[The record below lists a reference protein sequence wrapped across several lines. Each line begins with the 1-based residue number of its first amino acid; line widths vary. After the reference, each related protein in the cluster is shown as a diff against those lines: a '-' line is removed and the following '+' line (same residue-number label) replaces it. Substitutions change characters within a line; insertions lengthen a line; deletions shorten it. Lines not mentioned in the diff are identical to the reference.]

1 MDGELHRCRRVCCA
15 RFPAQPARRRAL
27 SPARP
32 LCGKIFSIQHPDG
45 LGKIMDCLP
54 TNAGKSAMA
63 SASRLW
69 WQVACVLL
77 LGLVCGVAGAQQVTY
92 NMRVG
97 LNTNTPILIP
107 VQDPYCTDVPA
118 EFLGTRARFTSG
130 ADKRCTVVTV
140 PEIPPIIDSS
150 PDRGIVDWVL
160 VELRETSGNA
170 DSANRDTVIA
180 RKPAFLLSNGRIVDA
195 EDYAGL
201 ASPDPNNCTTDDA
214 GNLLGSDAC
223 PDVEFEVA
231 VNENLYVVVRHR
243 NHLGVMSAN
252 PVVADARGAYVHDFA
267 AGVNQARG
275 GARAQKTF
283 LHSGD
288 NRQEIDIPVMAC
300 GDLNGDGIV
309 QQTDISVILF
319 GDLLLRGYRTSD
331 LNMDGQ
337 VNSSDFLIFGQ
348 GSLQRRS
355 LIPES

>member
-1 MDGELHRCRRVCCA
+1 MKFPVPHCFQRLFAKVLQCTLAPGEIMAESRKSWLVRKGGNSLLA
-15 RFPAQPARRRAL
+15 GTWPRFQA
-27 SPARP
+27 
-32 LCGKIFSIQHPDG
+32 
-45 LGKIMDCLP
+45 
-54 TNAGKSAMA
+54 
-63 SASRLW
+63 
-69 WQVACVLL
+69 VCVLL
-77 LGLVCGVAGAQQVTY
+77 LCLASGVVGAQQVTY
-92 NMRVG
+92 SMRVG
-97 LNTNTPILIP
+97 LNTNNPILIP
-107 VQDPYCTDVPA
+107 VQDPYCTDAPA

-140 PEIPPIIDSS
+140 PEIPPAIDGS

-160 VELRETSGNA
+160 VELRDTSGNA

-180 RKPAFLLSNGRIVDA
+180 RKPAFLLSNGRVVDA

-201 ASPDPNNCTTDDA
+201 AAPDPDNCTTDNA

-223 PDVEFEVA
+223 PDVEFEAA
-231 VNENLYVVVRHR
+231 VNDNLYVVVRHR

-252 PVVADARGAYVHDFA
+252 PVVADDRGVYVHDFA

-275 GARAQKTF
+275 GAGAQKTF

-288 NRQEIDIPVMAC
+288 NRREIGIPVLAS

-309 QQTDISVILF
+309 QQTDISGILF
-319 GDLLLRGYRTSD
+319 GDLLLRGYQASD

-337 VNSSDFLIFGQ
+337 VNTADFSVFGR

-355 LIPES
+355 LIPEL